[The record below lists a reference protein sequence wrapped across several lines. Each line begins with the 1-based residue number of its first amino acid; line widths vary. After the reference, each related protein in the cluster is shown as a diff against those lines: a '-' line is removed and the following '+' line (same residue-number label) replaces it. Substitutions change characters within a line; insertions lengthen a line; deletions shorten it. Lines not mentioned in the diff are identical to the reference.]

1 MRSPAVCG
9 DRPIMV
15 VLGPPNR
22 DAQNLLEA
30 ASSGA
35 AISVKLVGNIGANL
49 IAFLALLAFV
59 NAALS
64 WLGAMVGAQ
73 ELSFQVPLG
82 CLLGLQGAARGREGG
97 GSGGHLAEA
106 QPALVPAAALA
117 LCLSSSAPTP

>member
-1 MRSPAVCG
+1 MGG

-15 VLGPPNR
+15 VLGPQNR

-35 AISVKLVGNIGANL
+35 SISVKLVGNIGANL

-82 CLLGLQGAARGREGG
+82 CPLGLRGAAQGWEGCGPGR
-97 GSGGHLAEA
+97 HPAEA
-106 QPALVPAAALA
+106 QPAAVPAAALA